1 MALIVLLVLPLCKWP
16 NYSVPRLLIS
26 SEKSKQYS
34 QYLNLDVFFIRPEMD
49 RFKRILQGLGADLV
63 LTDSEISADLILK
76 KFQRLPDIAF
86 NCVGG
91 QNATSVLRTLT

>member
-1 MALIVLLVLPLCKWP
+1 
-16 NYSVPRLLIS
+16 
-26 SEKSKQYS
+26 
-34 QYLNLDVFFIRPEMD
+34 MD
-49 RFKRILQGLGADLV
+49 RFKRILQELGADLV